1 MPDTLVAMCQNEQ
14 IDSEGTMCK
23 IHFNFLQHSDRAL
36 TMLVTVPVAL
46 MLVGFI
52 IAVCAI
58 LA

>member
-1 MPDTLVAMCQNEQ
+1 MRKL
-14 IDSEGTMCK
+14 
-23 IHFNFLQHSDRAL
+23 HFDFLQHSDRAL

-52 IAVCAI
+52 IAVYAI

>member
-1 MPDTLVAMCQNEQ
+1 MPDTVVAMCQNGQ
-14 IDSEGTMCK
+14 IDSEGTMRK
-23 IHFNFLQHSDRAL
+23 IHFDFLQHSDRAL

>member
-1 MPDTLVAMCQNEQ
+1 MCQNGQ
-14 IDSEGTMCK
+14 IDSEGTMRK
-23 IHFNFLQHSDRAL
+23 IHFDFLQHSDRAL

-52 IAVCAI
+52 LAVCAI